1 MAIRQSRQY
10 DIVHYSL
17 LSRVERHKNEIHL
30 IHSPIYVSLYHILSV
45 VIQNLKVAIFFLK

>member
-45 VIQNLKVAIFFLK
+45 VIQNLEVAIFFLK